1 MFGII
6 ISGHGEF
13 AKGFEKT
20 LELVMG
26 TQEKLEFVNFTEG
39 KTPLALEA
47 EFKDAMEK
55 IGEDEVLFL
64 TDISGGTPF
73 STAALM
79 SSDKIKVISGCNMAM
94 VVEAINL
101 RDDQNLSES
110 IEEIIESAIDGIEL
124 FKPIEVE
131 NNSDFDS
138 DGI

>member
-20 LELVMG
+20 IELVMG
-26 TQEKLEFVNFTEG
+26 KQEKLEFINFTED
-39 KTPLALEA
+39 KTPLDLEK
-47 EFKDAMEK
+47 EFKDAIER
-55 IGEDEVLFL
+55 IGEEEILFL

-79 SSDKIKVISGCNMAM
+79 TSDKLKVISGCNMAM
-94 VVEAINL
+94 LIEAVNL
-101 RDDQNLSES
+101 RDDQKLSES

-124 FKPIEVE
+124 FKLIEIE
-131 NNSDFDS
+131 NDFDS